1 LPIHGNKS
9 QNART
14 RALAAFKSGELQT
27 LVATDIAARGL
38 DIEQLPH
45 VVNFDLPN
53 VPEDYVHRIGRTGR
67 AGATGEAISL
77 VSREEQ
83 PLLRD
88 IERVIRRQLPREVV
102 PGFEAGTLPSA
113 SFVDSPAPRD
123 GRPAPSRGQPKREH
137 AGRSD
142 SRGSPRGKPRAPAHG
157 AAGKTAPA
165 RDAGAAGPKPRSGK
179 LPARTR
185 PDAPKSDAAAGNA
198 RSGRPSQHR
207 RDEQPGTVRSN
218 LPPGW
223 K

>member
-1 LPIHGNKS
+1 
-9 QNART
+9 
-14 RALAAFKSGELQT
+14 
-27 LVATDIAARGL
+27 VATDIAARGL

-102 PGFEAGTLPSA
+102 PGFEAGAAPST

-123 GRPAPSRGQPKREH
+123 GRPAPQRGQPRREQG
-137 AGRSD
+137 GRAD
-142 SRGSPRGKPRAPAHG
+142 SRGKPRAPAK
-157 AAGKTAPA
+157 AASGKKPAA
-165 RDAGAAGPKPRSGK
+165 RDANAAGQQQRDGKP
-179 LPARTR
+179 PARPR
-185 PDAPKSDAAAGNA
+185 ADAPRQGSAPGSA
-198 RSGRPSQHR
+198 RPGRPSHQR
-207 RDEQPGTVRSN
+207 RDERDTAVRSN